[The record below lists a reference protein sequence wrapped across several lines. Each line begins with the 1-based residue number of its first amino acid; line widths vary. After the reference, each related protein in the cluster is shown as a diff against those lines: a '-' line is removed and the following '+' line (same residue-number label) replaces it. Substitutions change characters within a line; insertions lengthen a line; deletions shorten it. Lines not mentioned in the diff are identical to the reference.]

1 MSIRAKLFFSFL
13 FISLMI
19 LALFV
24 VRQYYSIKEAE
35 LIREIVLDH
44 KISSQL
50 SGLSS
55 AAQKIRRF
63 EKEFFIYVNNPEKR
77 NKYAG
82 EFYEANEEINQ
93 FLKQLISIY
102 SQYNYDTSSI
112 ALAEWA
118 EAGKYYAVGFEAL
131 VAKVQTGEISN
142 VIDANSAIQD
152 YKNRFRVVLDGTDK
166 AIKQQYQLATEKA
179 DLITQY
185 QSTSSAIFIVISTL
199 SFLIALLM
207 SFLVPASIVKP
218 LKQLTDIANG
228 ISKGQVRESID
239 VKGSI
244 EIENLSKSIR
254 RLQLATLG
262 LLKRLQTAKQ
272 TRRQATE

>member
-19 LALFV
+19 LVLFV

-35 LIREIVLDH
+35 LVREIILDH

-50 SGLSS
+50 AGLSS
-55 AAQKIRRF
+55 ASQKIRRF

-77 NKYAG
+77 KKYAV
-82 EFYEANEEINQ
+82 EFNEANEEIRQ
-93 FLKQLISIY
+93 FLEQLISIY
-102 SQYNYDTSSI
+102 PTYQYDTSSI

-118 EAGKYYAVGFEAL
+118 AARKYYADGFNAL
-131 VAKVQTGEISN
+131 VERVQNGEISN

-152 YKNRFRVVLDGTDK
+152 YKNRFRVVLAGTDK
-166 AIKQQYQLATEKA
+166 AIRQQYQLATGKA
-179 DLITQY
+179 DLIKQY
-185 QSTSSAIFIVISTL
+185 QSTSSTIFIVISTL
-199 SFLIALLM
+199 SFLIAVFM
-207 SFLVPASIVKP
+207 SFFVPASIVKP

-228 ISKGQVRESID
+228 ISKGQVEVTTD

-254 RLQLATLG
+254 RLQMATLG
-262 LLKRLQTAKQ
+262 LLKRLQTVKR
-272 TRRQATE
+272 TDLKATE